1 MDAFSPTVA
10 PVAITW
16 PRILPDEARTLA
28 ALAEDTEGPVIHIR
42 KPEAP
47 PAEMRR
53 LLEELRASGTDMR
66 RFTLHYDAAYTCAKP
81 TPRSSRPESCGA
93 ASPATTGQKRCDA
106 QNDSTTCFSV
116 RSSTRSRRKAT
127 AAGSTS
133 AKPPHACGDM
143 PERSS
148 RWEAYRPRT

>member
-66 RFTLHYDAAYTCAKP
+66 RFTLHYDEPLARTFGLGGVHLRLSLIHISEP
-81 TPRSSRPESCGA
+81 T
-93 ASPATTGQKRCDA
+93 
-106 QNDSTTCFSV
+106 
-116 RSSTRSRRKAT
+116 RR
-127 AAGSTS
+127 
-133 AKPPHACGDM
+133 
-143 PERSS
+143 
-148 RWEAYRPRT
+148 